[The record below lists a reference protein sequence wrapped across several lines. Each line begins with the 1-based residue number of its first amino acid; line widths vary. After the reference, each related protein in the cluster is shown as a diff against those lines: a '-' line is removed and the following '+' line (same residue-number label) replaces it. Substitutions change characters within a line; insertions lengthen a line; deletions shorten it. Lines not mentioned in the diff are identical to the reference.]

1 VRYAFEEIS
10 ASGRAFDRY
19 STLSSEFAMLLN
31 ARLHRRGLAA
41 LLIPALLSLAQ
52 PALSAEVNGP
62 SRFSGAAT
70 IAKAA
75 LASSNA
81 RFQLEAAL
89 SISAQASGDA
99 RYYLSAKL
107 SPDPRSVAGSCAPS
121 GENIFS
127 NGFE

>member
-1 VRYAFEEIS
+1 MRYAFEEIS
-10 ASGRAFDRY
+10 PSGRAFDRD
-19 STLSSEFAMLLN
+19 SALSREIAMVLN
-31 ARLHRRGLAA
+31 AQFHGRGLAA
-41 LLIPALLSLAQ
+41 LLIPAVLSVAQ
-52 PALSAEVNGP
+52 PALSAEAIAP

-70 IAKAA
+70 ITRAA
-75 LASSNA
+75 PASSNA

-99 RYYLSAKL
+99 RYHLSAKL
-107 SPDPRSVAGSCAPS
+107 SPDPRSVAGNCAPS